1 MCTITIKLC
10 PLLKSRTI
18 CLVFFDHSLFD
29 LIKVICCCNFMVVY
43 FNLFFRN
50 FKLFTKFIQNILII
64 GQDPKK

>member
-1 MCTITIKLC
+1 M
-10 PLLKSRTI
+10 
-18 CLVFFDHSLFD
+18 
-29 LIKVICCCNFMVVY
+29 IKVICCCNFMVVY